1 MVTKGFIY
9 SSYDNLFIP
18 AITTCHNSHTKA
30 QTWQSDLESS
40 VRMRRS
46 NLEKVNNIFETH

>member
-1 MVTKGFIY
+1 MLY
-9 SSYDNLFIP
+9 
-18 AITTCHNSHTKA
+18 NSHTNA

-46 NLEKVNNIFETH
+46 NLEKVNNIFSRI